1 MLKKGGKQMRLIKFS
16 PLLLT
21 FFLLAACSADPEAAD
36 QYAQREEVNVNI
48 EAPESIEADSAPVID
63 VKLSQDGK
71 VLEQEA
77 TVNFLVWKDE
87 NKADA
92 EEIPAALDADGTYHL
107 EYTFPSDG
115 VYFVKADV
123 KVDNIHLMPTKQI
136 RVGELTQEEIE
147 KIEQEQ
153 EQKKQNDSGSH
164 HHH

>member
-1 MLKKGGKQMRLIKFS
+1 MRVIKFT

-36 QYAQREEVNVNI
+36 HFAKREEVKVNI
-48 EAPESIEADSAPVID
+48 EAPESIEADSSPKID
-63 VKLSQDGK
+63 VKLSHDGQA
-71 VLEQEA
+71 LEEEA
-77 TVNFLVWKDE
+77 SVNFLVWKDE

-92 EEIPAALDADGTYHL
+92 EEIPASLDADGTYHL
-107 EYTFPSDG
+107 VYTFPSDG

>member
-1 MLKKGGKQMRLIKFS
+1 MRKKGEKQMRFIKFT

-36 QYAQREEVNVNI
+36 HYAKREEVNVNI
-48 EAPESIEADSAPVID
+48 VAPESIEAGSAPKID
-63 VKLSQDGK
+63 VKLTQDGK
-71 VLEQEA
+71 SLEQEA

-92 EEIPAALDADGTYHL
+92 EEIPASFDADGTYLL

-123 KVDNIHLMPTKQI
+123 TVDNIHLMPTKQI

-147 KIEQEQ
+147 KIKQEQ
-153 EQKKQNDSGSH
+153 EQKKQDDSGSH

>member
-1 MLKKGGKQMRLIKFS
+1 MRLIKFT

-36 QYAQREEVNVNI
+36 HYAKREEVNVNI
-48 EAPESIEADSAPVID
+48 KAPESIEADSTPKID
-63 VKLSQDGK
+63 VKLTQDGK
-71 VLEQEA
+71 SLEQEA

-92 EEIPAALDADGTYHL
+92 EEIPASMDADGTYHL
-107 EYTFPSDG
+107 EYTFSSDG

-147 KIEQEQ
+147 KIKQEQ

>member
-1 MLKKGGKQMRLIKFS
+1 MRKKGEKQMRLITFT

-36 QYAQREEVNVNI
+36 HYAKREEVNVNI
-48 EAPESIEADSAPVID
+48 EAPESIEADSAPKIEVN
-63 VKLSQDGK
+63 LSQDGK
-71 VLEQEA
+71 SLEQEA

-92 EEIPAALDADGTYHL
+92 EEIPASMDADGTYHL
-107 EYTFPSDG
+107 EYTFSSDG

-147 KIEQEQ
+147 KIKQEQ
-153 EQKKQNDSGSH
+153 EQKKQDDSGSH

>member
-1 MLKKGGKQMRLIKFS
+1 MRFIKFT

-36 QYAQREEVNVNI
+36 HYAKREEVNVNI
-48 EAPESIEADSAPVID
+48 EAPESIEAGSAPKID
-63 VKLSQDGK
+63 VKLTQDGK
-71 VLEQEA
+71 SLEQEA
-77 TVNFLVWKDE
+77 TVNFLIWKDE

-92 EEIPAALDADGTYHL
+92 EEIPASLDADGTYLL

-123 KVDNIHLMPTKQI
+123 TVDNIHLMPTKQI

-147 KIEQEQ
+147 KIKQEQ
-153 EQKKQNDSGSH
+153 EQKKQDDSGSH

>member
-1 MLKKGGKQMRLIKFS
+1 MRLIKFT

-21 FFLLAACSADPEAAD
+21 FFLLAACSADPEAAE
-36 QYAQREEVNVNI
+36 QYAKREEINVII
-48 EAPESIEADSAPVID
+48 EAPESIEADSSPQID
-63 VKLSQDGK
+63 VKLTKDGQA
-71 VLEQEA
+71 LEEEA
-77 TVNFLVWKDE
+77 SVNFLVWKDE

-92 EEIPAALDADGTYHL
+92 EEIPASLDADGTYHL
-107 EYTFPSDG
+107 VYTFPSDG